1 MHWSGLRPSSSLG
14 SDHQM
19 MESRVLGCL
28 LEHTQLGS
36 CVWGTGPCV
45 SVFIHPFC
53 HSSILLGISISCDSG
68 QGRRAYRD

>member
-53 HSSILLGISISCDSG
+53 WASPSPVTVAKGGELIGTDLG
-68 QGRRAYRD
+68 